1 MALKLP
7 ELLGRPLR
15 PVAQSASSAPSVGS
29 AKVHAA
35 LHADVVATAIPAE
48 G

>member
-15 PVAQSASSAPSVGS
+15 PVAQPASSAPAVGS

-35 LHADVVATAIPAE
+35 WHKELVETAIPAE